1 MTSYLFVTTS
11 PMIRVFILL
20 GRGKGPK
27 AVLSVLVNETPTLVA
42 SVILDFTWR
51 EEKSVLGVRRQV

>member
-1 MTSYLFVTTS
+1 MSYLFITTS
-11 PMIRVFILL
+11 PTIRVFTLL

-27 AVLSVLVNETPTLVA
+27 AVLSILVNKTPTFVA
-42 SVILDFTWR
+42 SVILNFTWR